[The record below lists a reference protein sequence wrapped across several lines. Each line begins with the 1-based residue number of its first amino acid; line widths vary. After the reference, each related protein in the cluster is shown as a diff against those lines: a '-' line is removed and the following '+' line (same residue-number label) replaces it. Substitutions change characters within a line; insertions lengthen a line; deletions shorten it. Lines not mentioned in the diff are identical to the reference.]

1 MQTEEQ
7 PQPVMGINL
16 SNEAMMLTIAEP
28 MMNQIVLKWLEAHE
42 ELASMF
48 VTAWMTKQQDIQSN
62 IAMIEQV
69 RRSKRG
75 REDSILTRGI
85 YYY

>member
-1 MQTEEQ
+1 MQTPTEEQ

-16 SNEAMMLTIAEP
+16 ASEGMAISVAEP

-48 VTAWMTKQQDIQSN
+48 VTTWMTKQQDLQSN

-69 RRSKRG
+69 RRSKR
-75 REDSILTRGI
+75 E
-85 YYY
+85 